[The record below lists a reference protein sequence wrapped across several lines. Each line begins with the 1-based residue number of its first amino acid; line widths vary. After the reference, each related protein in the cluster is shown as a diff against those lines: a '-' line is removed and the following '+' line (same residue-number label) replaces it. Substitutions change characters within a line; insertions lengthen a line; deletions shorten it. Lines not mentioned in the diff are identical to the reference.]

1 MNIRNFVNRMAMTLL
16 ALLLTAAT
24 AGAAQ
29 PDNCLDFC
37 MGGAEYIHVQGWAYD
52 PDASSVSIGVHVYV
66 YTDAGCTNQYGDVH
80 VLTANVS
87 RPDVNSA
94 KNITGDHGFSSDIT
108 IADAGDYWVKVYA
121 IDTNGDGNPQIGATT
136 AVTVT
141 AGAGTITLTSGTG
154 EVTLQDGD
162 ILTGTGGTNTHVMI
176 ADGAT
181 VTLSDV
187 NITAI
192 PDYSS
197 REWAGITCLGD
208 ATITLADGTTNS
220 VKGGRFLYP
229 GIYIPAGHT
238 LTIQG
243 NGSLEAATQD
253 RSGSGLGSG
262 AGIGGISKVECG
274 NIVIKSGNI
283 TALGSHRSAG
293 IGGTEGCSCGD
304 ITIEGGTVTA
314 IGGYNAAGIGCGYN
328 SSAGNITIA
337 GGTVTATGGDDAAG
351 IGCGRANNVSET
363 VNSSCGDITITGG
376 IVIATGGSNAA
387 GIGCG
392 LGRSYG
398 GNVDY
403 STCGNITIARTV
415 MSVTATK
422 GNKAQHSIGMG
433 EEYSVCGTV
442 SISGVTGPV
451 SESPYIYEPNGCLTS
466 TIHFDA
472 NGGSGTMD
480 DWTFTWDGT
489 AQAFPTCTLTA
500 PEGKIFAGW
509 NTADDGSGTY
519 YAKQVSDIFSVTLY
533 AMWRPQTET
542 VPNGALTLYDGQT
555 LTGTGDRHTHVT
567 IADGATVTLS
577 GVNITSISNSTSH
590 QWAGITCEGNATI
603 ILSGENAVTG
613 GYHSAGIFVP
623 QGKTLTIQGDGSL
636 TATGNSY
643 AAGIGSGEDE
653 YCGDIIITGGTV
665 TAFCIS
671 NTAAAIGCGKNGSCG
686 NITITDGIQC
696 VSATKISSLNKV
708 NIIGTSGDY
717 SFCGTVTIGDGLDD
731 VTVDKT
737 RYITGPSWTA
747 TTSVT
752 LAKEGYGTYYGLFDL
767 VLPVGMKARIVTAFA
782 DAGQLTYETI
792 ADGSTANNTVPAK
805 TAVMLQTAAADGL
818 QTIDVGITVPTVAA
832 ISQTNLLGGSERQK
846 WIPDDGGGTKYY
858 KLTYNQSGTD
868 IGWYWGEDGGAS
880 FYSAANKAWL
890 ALPPASSSAQSFLGL
905 PDFDEPTGIQT
916 PSDSPLMGRGA
927 DGAWYTITGVKLDGK
942 PAAKGIYIHN
952 GRKEVLR

>member
-293 IGGTEGCSCGD
+293 IGGTEGCPCGD

-376 IVIATGGSNAA
+376 TVIATGGSNAA

-519 YAKQVSDIFSVTLY
+519 YAKQVTDIFSVTLY

-555 LTGTGDRHTHVT
+555 LMGTGDRHTHVT

-636 TATGNSY
+636 TATGN
-643 AAGIGSGEDE
+643 
-653 YCGDIIITGGTV
+653 
-665 TAFCIS
+665 

>member
-1 MNIRNFVNRMAMTLL
+1 
-16 ALLLTAAT
+16 
-24 AGAAQ
+24 
-29 PDNCLDFC
+29 
-37 MGGAEYIHVQGWAYD
+37 
-52 PDASSVSIGVHVYV
+52 
-66 YTDAGCTNQYGDVH
+66 
-80 VLTANVS
+80 
-87 RPDVNSA
+87 
-94 KNITGDHGFSSDIT
+94 
-108 IADAGDYWVKVYA
+108 
-121 IDTNGDGNPQIGATT
+121 
-136 AVTVT
+136 
-141 AGAGTITLTSGTG
+141 
-154 EVTLQDGD
+154 
-162 ILTGTGGTNTHVMI
+162 
-176 ADGAT
+176 
-181 VTLSDV
+181 
-187 NITAI
+187 
-192 PDYSS
+192 
-197 REWAGITCLGD
+197 
-208 ATITLADGTTNS
+208 
-220 VKGGRFLYP
+220 
-229 GIYIPAGHT
+229 
-238 LTIQG
+238 
-243 NGSLEAATQD
+243 
-253 RSGSGLGSG
+253 
-262 AGIGGISKVECG
+262 
-274 NIVIKSGNI
+274 
-283 TALGSHRSAG
+283 
-293 IGGTEGCSCGD
+293 
-304 ITIEGGTVTA
+304 
-314 IGGYNAAGIGCGYN
+314 
-328 SSAGNITIA
+328 
-337 GGTVTATGGDDAAG
+337 
-351 IGCGRANNVSET
+351 
-363 VNSSCGDITITGG
+363 
-376 IVIATGGSNAA
+376 
-387 GIGCG
+387 
-392 LGRSYG
+392 
-398 GNVDY
+398 
-403 STCGNITIARTV
+403 
-415 MSVTATK
+415 
-422 GNKAQHSIGMG
+422 
-433 EEYSVCGTV
+433 
-442 SISGVTGPV
+442 
-451 SESPYIYEPNGCLTS
+451 
-466 TIHFDA
+466 
-472 NGGSGTMD
+472 
-480 DWTFTWDGT
+480 
-489 AQAFPTCTLTA
+489 
-500 PEGKIFAGW
+500 
-509 NTADDGSGTY
+509 
-519 YAKQVSDIFSVTLY
+519 
-533 AMWRPQTET
+533 
-542 VPNGALTLYDGQT
+542 
-555 LTGTGDRHTHVT
+555 
-567 IADGATVTLS
+567 VTLS

-653 YCGDIIITGGTV
+653 YCGDITITGGTV